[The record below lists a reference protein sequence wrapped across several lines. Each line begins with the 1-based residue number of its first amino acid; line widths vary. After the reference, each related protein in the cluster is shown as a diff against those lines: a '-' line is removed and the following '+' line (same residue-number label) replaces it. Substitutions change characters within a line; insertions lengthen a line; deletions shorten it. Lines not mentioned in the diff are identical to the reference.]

1 MAKRRRY
8 YTKQYKYYFKRC
20 INIQNTLMKGMII
33 KLESQ
38 EKNFFEEKQ
47 KENKNTK
54 KKFNKKMI
62 IYIAIFLVVVYL
74 IYTIYLLIKQPTD
87 IFTLEEGTLY
97 SEETDIGYVI
107 RDEVV
112 IQGENYKNGMEKIKS
127 EGEKVAVNEAVF
139 RYYTKNEESL
149 KTKIAELD
157 TKIQEAMGNETEIFT
172 SDMKSLETQIDQ
184 KLLEI
189 SSINDTTKL
198 EEYKKEIDELITKK
212 ANIAGDLSPQGSYL
226 KELIEERKN
235 YENELNSGAE
245 YVNSSKSGVVSYK
258 VDGLEEVLKPT
269 EECFSTLT
277 KEYLENLDLK
287 TGKIVPTSE
296 ESGKI
301 IDNTYCY
308 IATISNTEE
317 AKNAEVG
324 DKVSVRLPS
333 GSEVSAQITY
343 ALQEDEDRVLILKI
357 EKGVEE
363 LISYRKISF
372 DLIWWSENGLKVPN
386 QAIVKENDLAYVVRN
401 RAGYLNKLLVKV
413 KKEGEKY
420 SIVEP
425 YDTEELK
432 ELGFSNEEIISYK
445 KISLYDEVIL
455 NPDLTKVQN

>member
-1 MAKRRRY
+1 
-8 YTKQYKYYFKRC
+8 
-20 INIQNTLMKGMII
+20 MKP
-33 KLESQ
+33 Q
-38 EKNFFEEKQ
+38 EKENLEEKQ

-54 KKFNKKMI
+54 PKMKFDKKVI
-62 IYIAIFLVVVYL
+62 IYIAIFLVVIYL

-87 IFTLEEGTLY
+87 VFTIEEGTLY

-112 IQGENYKNGMEKIKS
+112 IQGENYKNGMEKIKA
-127 EGEKVAVNEAVF
+127 EGERVAVNEAVF
-139 RYYTKNEESL
+139 RYYTKNEDSL
-149 KTKIAELD
+149 KEKIAELD
-157 TKIQEAMGNETEIFT
+157 TKIQEAMQNQTQTENGLLKA
-172 SDMKSLETQIDQ
+172 DMISLETQIEQ

-189 SSINDTTKL
+189 SSIHDTTKL
-198 EEYKKEIDELITKK
+198 EEYKKEINELITKK
-212 ANIAGDLSPQGSYL
+212 ANIAGELSPQGSYL

-258 VDGLEEVLKPT
+258 VDGLEDVLKPT
-269 EECFSTLT
+269 EECFATLT

-287 TGKIVPTSE
+287 TGKIVPTNE

-324 DKVSVRLPS
+324 DKVKVRLPS
-333 GSEVSAQITY
+333 ASEVSAEITY
-343 ALQEDEDRVLILKI
+343 VLQENDDRVLILKI

-432 ELGFSNEEIISYK
+432 ELGFSNDEIISYR

-455 NPDLTKVQN
+455 NPDLTKVEE

>member
-1 MAKRRRY
+1 M
-8 YTKQYKYYFKRC
+8 KQH
-20 INIQNTLMKGMII
+20 
-33 KLESQ
+33 
-38 EKNFFEEKQ
+38 EKEILEEKQ
-47 KENKNTK
+47 IEEKSTK
-54 KKFNKKMI
+54 KKMKFNKKMI
-62 IYIAIFLVVVYL
+62 IYIAIFLVVIYV

-139 RYYTKNEESL
+139 RYYTKNEDSL
-149 KTKIAELD
+149 KEKIAQLD
-157 TKIQEAMGNETEIFT
+157 VKIQEAMANETGLPA

-198 EEYKKEIDELITKK
+198 EEYKKEINELITKK
-212 ANIAGDLSPQGSYL
+212 ANIAGELSPQGSYL

-235 YENELNSGAE
+235 YEDELNSGAE

-258 VDGLEEVLKPT
+258 VDGLEDVLKPT

-277 KEYLENLDLK
+277 KEYLEKLDLK

-317 AKNAEVG
+317 AANAEVG
-324 DKVSVRLPS
+324 DKIRVRLPS
-333 GSEVSAQITY
+333 GSEVSAEITY
-343 ALQEDEDRVLILKI
+343 ILQNDEDRVLILKI

-372 DLIWWSENGLKVPN
+372 DLIWWSETGLKVPN

-413 KKEGEKY
+413 KREGEKY

-445 KISLYDEVIL
+445 KISLYDEVII
-455 NPDLTKVQN
+455 NPDLTKVEE

>member
-1 MAKRRRY
+1 MN
-8 YTKQYKYYFKRC
+8 Q
-20 INIQNTLMKGMII
+20 
-33 KLESQ
+33 Q
-38 EKNFFEEKQ
+38 EKEILEEKQ
-47 KENKNTK
+47 REDKNTKTK
-54 KKFNKKMI
+54 KKFNKKII
-62 IYIAIFLVVVYL
+62 IYIAIILVVIYVF
-74 IYTIYLLIKQPTD
+74 YTIYLLIKQPTD
-87 IFTLEEGTLY
+87 VFTLEEGTLY

-149 KTKIAELD
+149 KEKIAELD
-157 TKIQEAMGNETEIFT
+157 TKIQEAMANETDLFT
-172 SDMKSLETQIDQ
+172 GDMKSLETQIDQ

-189 SSINDTTKL
+189 STINDTTKL
-198 EEYKKEIDELITKK
+198 EEYKKEINELITKK

-245 YVNSSKSGVVSYK
+245 YISSTKSGVVSYK
-258 VDGLEEVLKPT
+258 VDGLEDVLKPT

-308 IATISNTEE
+308 IATISHTEE
-317 AKNAEVG
+317 AQNAQVG
-324 DKVSVRLPS
+324 DKIRVRLPS
-333 GSEVSAQITY
+333 GSEVSAEITY
-343 ALQEDEDRVLILKI
+343 ILQNDDDRVLILKI

-372 DLIWWSENGLKVPN
+372 DLIWWSETGLKVPN

-401 RAGYLNKLLVKV
+401 RAGYLSKLLVKV
-413 KKEGEKY
+413 KREGEKY

-445 KISLYDEVIL
+445 KISLYDEVII
-455 NPDLTKVQN
+455 NPDLTKVQE

>member
-1 MAKRRRY
+1 
-8 YTKQYKYYFKRC
+8 
-20 INIQNTLMKGMII
+20 MKP
-33 KLESQ
+33 Q
-38 EKNFFEEKQ
+38 EKENLEEKQ

-54 KKFNKKMI
+54 PKMKFDKKVI
-62 IYIAIFLVVVYL
+62 IYIAIFLVVIYL

-87 IFTLEEGTLY
+87 IFTIEEGTLY

-112 IQGENYKNGMEKIKS
+112 IQGENYKNGMEKIKA
-127 EGEKVAVNEAVF
+127 EGERVAVNEAVF
-139 RYYTKNEESL
+139 RYYTKNEDSL
-149 KTKIAELD
+149 KEKIAELD
-157 TKIQEAMGNETEIFT
+157 TKIQEAMQNQTQTENGLLKA
-172 SDMKSLETQIDQ
+172 DMISLETQIEQ

-198 EEYKKEIDELITKK
+198 EEYKKEINELITKK
-212 ANIAGDLSPQGSYL
+212 ANIAGELSPQGSYL

-258 VDGLEEVLKPT
+258 VDGLEDVLKPT
-269 EECFSTLT
+269 EECFATLT

-287 TGKIVPTSE
+287 TGKIVPTNE

-324 DKVSVRLPS
+324 DKVKVRLPS
-333 GSEVSAQITY
+333 GSEVSAEITY
-343 ALQEDEDRVLILKI
+343 VLQENDDRVLILKI

-432 ELGFSNEEIISYK
+432 ELGFSNDEIISYR

-455 NPDLTKVQN
+455 NPDLTKVEE

>member
-1 MAKRRRY
+1 
-8 YTKQYKYYFKRC
+8 
-20 INIQNTLMKGMII
+20 MIK
-33 KLESQ
+33 KLDPQ
-38 EKNFFEEKQ
+38 EKENLEEKQ
-47 KENKNTK
+47 KENNNTK
-54 KKFNKKMI
+54 KQIKFNKKMI
-62 IYIAIFLVVVYL
+62 IYIAIFLVIIYL

-87 IFTLEEGTLY
+87 IFTIEEGTLY

-139 RYYTKNEESL
+139 RYYTKNEDSL
-149 KTKIAELD
+149 KEKIAELD
-157 TKIQEAMGNETEIFT
+157 TKIQEAMANETDLFT

-198 EEYKKEIDELITKK
+198 EEYKKEINELITKK
-212 ANIAGDLSPQGSYL
+212 ANIAGELSPQGSYL
-226 KELIEERKN
+226 KELIQERKN
-235 YENELNSGAE
+235 YEKELNSGAE

-258 VDGLEEVLKPT
+258 VDGLEDVLKPT

-277 KEYLENLDLK
+277 KQYLENLDLK

-308 IATISNTEE
+308 IATISHTEE

-324 DKVSVRLPS
+324 DKVKVRLPS
-333 GSEVSAQITY
+333 GSEVSAEITY
-343 ALQEDEDRVLILKI
+343 IMQEDDDRVLILKI

-363 LISYRKISF
+363 LISYRKMSF

-432 ELGFSNEEIISYK
+432 ELGFSNEEIISYR

-455 NPDLTKVQN
+455 NPDLTKVEK

>member
-1 MAKRRRY
+1 
-8 YTKQYKYYFKRC
+8 
-20 INIQNTLMKGMII
+20 MKGMII
-33 KLESQ
+33 KLKQQ
-38 EKNFFEEKQ
+38 EKEILEEKQ
-47 KENKNTK
+47 KKEKNTK
-54 KKFNKKMI
+54 RNIKFNKKII
-62 IYIAIFLVVVYL
+62 IYIAIFLVAIYVV
-74 IYTIYLLIKQPTD
+74 YTIYLLIKQPTD

-112 IQGENYKNGMEKIKS
+112 IQGENYKNGMEKIKA

-149 KTKIAELD
+149 KEKIAQLD
-157 TKIQEAMGNETEIFT
+157 TKIQEAMQNQTQTENGLLKG
-172 SDMKSLETQIDQ
+172 DMISLETQIDQ

-198 EEYKKEIDELITKK
+198 EEYKKEINELITKK

-258 VDGLEEVLKPT
+258 VDGLEDVLKPT

-308 IATISNTEE
+308 IATISHTEE

-324 DKVSVRLPS
+324 DKIRVRLPS
-333 GSEVSAQITY
+333 GSEVSAEITY
-343 ALQEDEDRVLILKI
+343 ILQEDDDRVFILRI

-372 DLIWWSENGLKVPN
+372 DLIWWSETGLKVPN

-413 KKEGEKY
+413 KREGEKY
-420 SIVEP
+420 SVVEP

-432 ELGFSNEEIISYK
+432 ELGFSNEEIVSYK
-445 KISLYDEVIL
+445 KISLYDEVVL
-455 NPDLTKVQN
+455 NPDLTKLEK

>member
-1 MAKRRRY
+1 MN
-8 YTKQYKYYFKRC
+8 Q
-20 INIQNTLMKGMII
+20 
-33 KLESQ
+33 Q
-38 EKNFFEEKQ
+38 EKEILEEKQ
-47 KENKNTK
+47 REDKNTKTK
-54 KKFNKKMI
+54 KKFNKKII
-62 IYIAIFLVVVYL
+62 IYIAIILVVIYVF
-74 IYTIYLLIKQPTD
+74 YTIYLLIKQPTD
-87 IFTLEEGTLY
+87 VFTLEEGTLY

-112 IQGENYKNGMEKIKS
+112 IQGKNYKNGMEKIKS

-149 KTKIAELD
+149 KEKIAELD
-157 TKIQEAMGNETEIFT
+157 TKIQEAMANETELFT

-184 KLLEI
+184 KLIEI
-189 SSINDTTKL
+189 SNISDTTKL
-198 EEYKKEIDELITKK
+198 EEYKKEINELITKK

-245 YVNSSKSGVVSYK
+245 YINSSKSGVVSYK
-258 VDGLEEVLKPT
+258 VDGLEDVLKPT

-317 AKNAEVG
+317 AANAEVG
-324 DKVSVRLPS
+324 DKIRVRLPS
-333 GSEVSAQITY
+333 GSEVSAEITY
-343 ALQEDEDRVLILKI
+343 ILQNDEDRVLILKI

-372 DLIWWSENGLKVPN
+372 DLIWWSETGLKVPN

-413 KKEGEKY
+413 KREGEKY

-445 KISLYDEVIL
+445 KISLYDEVII
-455 NPDLTKVQN
+455 NPDLTKVEE

>member
-1 MAKRRRY
+1 
-8 YTKQYKYYFKRC
+8 
-20 INIQNTLMKGMII
+20 MKGMII
-33 KLESQ
+33 KLKQQ
-38 EKNFFEEKQ
+38 EKEILGEKQ
-47 KENKNTK
+47 KEEKDTK
-54 KKFNKKMI
+54 RKIKFNKKII
-62 IYIAIFLVVVYL
+62 IYIAIFLVVVYV

-112 IQGENYKNGMEKIKS
+112 VQGENYKNGMEKIKS

-139 RYYTKNEESL
+139 RYYTKNEDSL
-149 KTKIAELD
+149 KSKIAELD
-157 TKIQEAMGNETEIFT
+157 TKIQEAMANEKELPA
-172 SDMKSLETQIDQ
+172 SDMKALETQIDQ

-189 SSINDTTKL
+189 SSVNDTTKL
-198 EEYKKEIDELITKK
+198 EEYKKEINELITKK
-212 ANIAGDLSPQGSYL
+212 ANIAGELSPQGSYL
-226 KELIEERKN
+226 KELIQERKN

-258 VDGLEEVLKPT
+258 VDGLEDVLKPT

-317 AKNAEVG
+317 AKNAEIG
-324 DKVSVRLPS
+324 DKVRVRLPS
-333 GSEVSAQITY
+333 GSEVSAEIMY
-343 ALQEDEDRVLILKI
+343 SLQEDDDRVLILKI

-372 DLIWWSENGLKVPN
+372 DLIWWSETGLKVPN

-413 KKEGEKY
+413 KKEGKKY

-432 ELGFSNEEIISYK
+432 ELGF
-445 KISLYDEVIL
+445 
-455 NPDLTKVQN
+455 

>member
-1 MAKRRRY
+1 
-8 YTKQYKYYFKRC
+8 
-20 INIQNTLMKGMII
+20 MKP
-33 KLESQ
+33 Q
-38 EKNFFEEKQ
+38 EKENLEEKQ

-54 KKFNKKMI
+54 PKMKFDKKVI
-62 IYIAIFLVVVYL
+62 IYIAIFLVVIYL

-87 IFTLEEGTLY
+87 VFTIEEGTLY

-112 IQGENYKNGMEKIKS
+112 IQGENYKNGMEKIKA
-127 EGEKVAVNEAVF
+127 EGERVAVNEAVF
-139 RYYTKNEESL
+139 RYYTKNEDSL
-149 KTKIAELD
+149 KEKIAELD
-157 TKIQEAMGNETEIFT
+157 TKIQEAMQNQTQTENGLLKA
-172 SDMKSLETQIDQ
+172 DMISLETQIEQ

-198 EEYKKEIDELITKK
+198 EEYKKEINELITKK
-212 ANIAGDLSPQGSYL
+212 ANIAGELSPQGSYL

-258 VDGLEEVLKPT
+258 VDGLEDVLKPT
-269 EECFSTLT
+269 EECFATLT

-287 TGKIVPTSE
+287 TGKIVPTNE

-324 DKVSVRLPS
+324 DKVKVRLPS
-333 GSEVSAQITY
+333 ASEVSAEITY
-343 ALQEDEDRVLILKI
+343 VLQENDDRVLILKI

-372 DLIWWSENGLKVPN
+372 DLIWWSETGLKVPN
-386 QAIVKENDLAYVVRN
+386 PAIVKENDLAYVVRN

-413 KKEGEKY
+413 KREGEKY

-425 YDTEELK
+425 YDTDELK
-432 ELGFSNEEIISYK
+432 ELGFSNEEIISYR
-445 KISLYDEVIL
+445 KISLYDEVII
-455 NPDLTKVQN
+455 NPDLTKVEE

>member
-1 MAKRRRY
+1 
-8 YTKQYKYYFKRC
+8 
-20 INIQNTLMKGMII
+20 MKGMRRKLKQYEKEMLEEKTIKAKGQKKTI
-33 KLESQ
+33 KLNR
-38 EKNFFEEKQ
+38 KI
-47 KENKNTK
+47 
-54 KKFNKKMI
+54 I
-62 IYIAIFLVVVYL
+62 IYIAIFLVVIYV

-107 RDEVV
+107 RDEIVV
-112 IQGENYKNGMEKIKS
+112 QGENYKNGMEKIKS

-149 KTKIAELD
+149 KEKIAELD
-157 TKIQEAMGNETEIFT
+157 TKIQEAMQNKTETENGLLQG
-172 SDMKSLETQIDQ
+172 DMLSLETQIDQ

-189 SSINDTTKL
+189 SSIHDTTKL
-198 EEYKKEIDELITKK
+198 EEYKKEISELVTKK
-212 ANIAGDLSPQGSYL
+212 ANIAGDSSPQGSYL

-258 VDGLEEVLKPT
+258 VDGLEDVLKPT

-277 KEYLENLDLK
+277 KAYLENLDLK

-308 IATISNTEE
+308 IATISSSEE
-317 AKNAEVG
+317 AKNAIVG
-324 DKVSVRLPS
+324 DKIRVRLPS
-333 GSEVSAQITY
+333 GSEVSAEITY
-343 ALQEDEDRVLILKI
+343 ILEENDNDRLFILKI

-372 DLIWWSENGLKVPN
+372 DLIWWSETGLKVPN

-413 KKEGEKY
+413 KREGEKY

-425 YDTEELK
+425 YDTDELK
-432 ELGFSNEEIISYK
+432 KLGFSNEDIISYR
-445 KISLYDEVIL
+445 KITLYDEVII
-455 NPDLTKVQN
+455 NPDLTKVEE

>member
-1 MAKRRRY
+1 M
-8 YTKQYKYYFKRC
+8 KQH
-20 INIQNTLMKGMII
+20 
-33 KLESQ
+33 
-38 EKNFFEEKQ
+38 EKEILEEKQ
-47 KENKNTK
+47 KEEKNTK
-54 KKFNKKMI
+54 RKIQFNKKII
-62 IYIAIFLVVVYL
+62 IYIAIFLVVIYV

-112 IQGENYKNGMEKIKS
+112 VQGENYKNGMEKIKA

-139 RYYTKNEESL
+139 RYYTKNEDSL
-149 KTKIAELD
+149 KEKITELD
-157 TKIQEAMGNETEIFT
+157 SKIQEAMANETELFT

-189 SSINDTTKL
+189 STVNDTTKL
-198 EEYKKEIDELITKK
+198 EEYKKEINELITKK

-258 VDGLEEVLKPT
+258 VDGLEDVLKPT

-324 DKVSVRLPS
+324 DRVRVRLPS
-333 GSEVSAQITY
+333 GSKVSAEITY
-343 ALQEDEDRVLILKI
+343 ILQDGDDRVLILRI
-357 EKGVEE
+357 EKEVEE

-372 DLIWWSENGLKVPN
+372 DLIWWSETGLKVPN

-413 KKEGEKY
+413 KREGEKY

-425 YDTEELK
+425 YDTDELK

-445 KISLYDEVIL
+445 KISLYDEVII
-455 NPDLTKVQN
+455 NPDLTKVEK

>member
-1 MAKRRRY
+1 MR
-8 YTKQYKYYFKRC
+8 
-20 INIQNTLMKGMII
+20 NTLMKGMIV
-33 KLESQ
+33 KLKQQ
-38 EKNFFEEKQ
+38 EKEILEEIQKEEKNT
-47 KENKNTK
+47 KTK
-54 KKFNKKMI
+54 KKFNKKI
-62 IYIAIFLVVVYL
+62 IVYIAIFLVVIYV

-112 IQGENYKNGMEKIKS
+112 VQGENYKNGMEKIKS

-139 RYYTKNEESL
+139 RYYTKNEDSL
-149 KTKIAELD
+149 KEKIAELD
-157 TKIQEAMGNETEIFT
+157 TKIQEAMANETDLFT

-184 KLLEI
+184 KLIEI
-189 SSINDTTKL
+189 SNINDTTKL
-198 EEYKKEIDELITKK
+198 EEYKKEINELITKK

-245 YVNSSKSGVVSYK
+245 YINSSKSGVVSYK
-258 VDGLEEVLKPT
+258 VDGLEDVLKPT
-269 EECFSTLT
+269 EECFSTLS
-277 KEYLENLDLK
+277 KEYLENLDLN
-287 TGKIVPTSE
+287 TGKIIPTSD

-324 DKVSVRLPS
+324 DDVSVRLPS
-333 GSEVSAQITY
+333 GLEVSAEITY
-343 ALQEDEDRVLILKI
+343 ILQEDNGDRVLILKI

-372 DLIWWSENGLKVPN
+372 DLIWWSETGLKVPN

-413 KKEGEKY
+413 KREGTKY

-455 NPDLTKVQN
+455 NPDLTKVRE

>member
-1 MAKRRRY
+1 M
-8 YTKQYKYYFKRC
+8 KQ
-20 INIQNTLMKGMII
+20 
-33 KLESQ
+33 Q
-38 EKNFFEEKQ
+38 EKEILEEKQ
-47 KENKNTK
+47 TEEKNVK
-54 KKFNKKMI
+54 KQIKFNKKII
-62 IYIAIFLVVVYL
+62 IYIAIFLVVIYV

-112 IQGENYKNGMEKIKS
+112 VQGENYKNGMEKIKA

-139 RYYTKNEESL
+139 RYYTKNEDSL
-149 KTKIAELD
+149 KEKITELD
-157 TKIQEAMGNETEIFT
+157 SKIQEAMANETELFT

-189 SSINDTTKL
+189 STVNDTTKL
-198 EEYKKEIDELITKK
+198 EEYKKEINELITKK

-258 VDGLEEVLKPT
+258 VDGLEDVLKPT

-324 DKVSVRLPS
+324 DRVRVRLPS
-333 GSEVSAQITY
+333 GSEVSAEITY
-343 ALQEDEDRVLILKI
+343 ILQDGDDRVLILRI
-357 EKGVEE
+357 EKEVEE

-372 DLIWWSENGLKVPN
+372 DLIWWSETGLKVPN

-413 KKEGEKY
+413 KREGEKY

-425 YDTEELK
+425 YDTDELK
-432 ELGFSNEEIISYK
+432 ELGFSNEELISYK
-445 KISLYDEVIL
+445 KISLYDEVII
-455 NPDLTKVQN
+455 NPDLTKVEK

>member
-1 MAKRRRY
+1 
-8 YTKQYKYYFKRC
+8 
-20 INIQNTLMKGMII
+20 MKGMII
-33 KLESQ
+33 KLKQQ
-38 EKNFFEEKQ
+38 EKEILEEKQ
-47 KENKNTK
+47 TEEKNVK
-54 KKFNKKMI
+54 KQIKFNKKII
-62 IYIAIFLVVVYL
+62 IYIAIFLVVIYV

-112 IQGENYKNGMEKIKS
+112 VQGENYKNGMEKIKA

-139 RYYTKNEESL
+139 RYYTKNEDSL
-149 KTKIAELD
+149 KEKITELD
-157 TKIQEAMGNETEIFT
+157 SKIQEAMANETELFT

-189 SSINDTTKL
+189 STVNDTTKL
-198 EEYKKEIDELITKK
+198 EEYKKEINELITKK

-258 VDGLEEVLKPT
+258 VDGLEDVLKPT

-324 DKVSVRLPS
+324 DRVRVRLPS
-333 GSEVSAQITY
+333 GSEVSAEITY
-343 ALQEDEDRVLILKI
+343 ILQDGDDRVLILRI
-357 EKGVEE
+357 EKEVEE

-372 DLIWWSENGLKVPN
+372 DLIWWSETGLKVPN

-413 KKEGEKY
+413 KREGEKY

-425 YDTEELK
+425 YDTDELK

-445 KISLYDEVIL
+445 KISLYDEVII
-455 NPDLTKVQN
+455 NPDLTKVEK

>member
-1 MAKRRRY
+1 MLKSKKCY
-8 YTKQYKYYFKRC
+8 YYIIKSLT
-20 INIQNTLMKGMII
+20 KGMII
-33 KLESQ
+33 KLKQQ
-38 EKNFFEEKQ
+38 ENLEEKQ
-47 KENKNTK
+47 KEEKNTNRK
-54 KKFNKKMI
+54 NKFNKKIIIYITIFLMI
-62 IYIAIFLVVVYL
+62 IYVF
-74 IYTIYLLIKQPTD
+74 YTIYLLVKQPTD

-97 SEETDIGYVI
+97 LEETDIGYVI

-112 IQGENYKNGMEKIKS
+112 VQGENYKNGMEKIKA

-139 RYYTKNEESL
+139 RYYTKNEETL
-149 KTKIAELD
+149 KEKIAELD
-157 TKIQEAMGNETEIFT
+157 TKIQEAMTNETGLFT

-198 EEYKKEIDELITKK
+198 EEYKKEINEMITKK
-212 ANIAGDLSPQGSYL
+212 ANIAGELSPQGSYL

-245 YVNSSKSGVVSYK
+245 YVNSTKSGVVSYK
-258 VDGLEEVLKPT
+258 VDGLENVLKPT

-277 KEYLENLDLK
+277 KKYLENLDLK

-308 IATISNTEE
+308 IATVSSTEE
-317 AKNAEVG
+317 AKNAKVG
-324 DKVSVRLPS
+324 DSVRARLPS
-333 GSEVSAQITY
+333 GSEVSGEIKY
-343 ALQEDEDRVLILKI
+343 ILQDENDDDRVLILKI

-372 DLIWWSENGLKVPN
+372 DLIWWSETGLKVPN

-413 KKEGEKY
+413 KREGEKY

-432 ELGFSNEEIISYK
+432 ELGFSNEEIIEYR
-445 KISLYDEVIL
+445 KISLYDEVII
-455 NPDLTKVQN
+455 NPDLTKIE

>member
-1 MAKRRRY
+1 M
-8 YTKQYKYYFKRC
+8 KQ
-20 INIQNTLMKGMII
+20 
-33 KLESQ
+33 Q
-38 EKNFFEEKQ
+38 EKEILEEKQ
-47 KENKNTK
+47 TEEKNVK
-54 KKFNKKMI
+54 KQIKFNKKII
-62 IYIAIFLVVVYL
+62 IYIAIFLVVIYV

-112 IQGENYKNGMEKIKS
+112 VQGENYKNGMEKIKA

-139 RYYTKNEESL
+139 RYYTKNEDSL
-149 KTKIAELD
+149 KEKITELD
-157 TKIQEAMGNETEIFT
+157 SKIQEAMANETELFT

-189 SSINDTTKL
+189 STVNDTTKL
-198 EEYKKEIDELITKK
+198 EEYKKEINELITKK

-258 VDGLEEVLKPT
+258 VDGLEDVLKPT

-324 DKVSVRLPS
+324 DRVRVRLPS
-333 GSEVSAQITY
+333 GSEVSAEITY
-343 ALQEDEDRVLILKI
+343 ILQDGDDRVLILRI
-357 EKGVEE
+357 EKEVEE

-372 DLIWWSENGLKVPN
+372 DLIWWSETGLKVPN

-413 KKEGEKY
+413 KREGEKY

-425 YDTEELK
+425 YDTDELK

-445 KISLYDEVIL
+445 KISLYDEVII
-455 NPDLTKVQN
+455 NPDLTKVEK

>member
-1 MAKRRRY
+1 MN
-8 YTKQYKYYFKRC
+8 Q
-20 INIQNTLMKGMII
+20 
-33 KLESQ
+33 Q
-38 EKNFFEEKQ
+38 EKEILEEKQ
-47 KENKNTK
+47 REDKNTKTK
-54 KKFNKKMI
+54 KKFNKKII
-62 IYIAIFLVVVYL
+62 IYIAIILVVIYVF
-74 IYTIYLLIKQPTD
+74 YTIYLLIKQPTD
-87 IFTLEEGTLY
+87 VFTLEEGTLY

-149 KTKIAELD
+149 KEKIAELD
-157 TKIQEAMGNETEIFT
+157 TKIQEAMANETDLFT
-172 SDMKSLETQIDQ
+172 GDMKSLETQIDQ

-189 SSINDTTKL
+189 STINDTTKL
-198 EEYKKEIDELITKK
+198 EEYKKEINELITKK

-245 YVNSSKSGVVSYK
+245 YINSSKSGVVSYK
-258 VDGLEEVLKPT
+258 VDGLEDVLKPT

-308 IATISNTEE
+308 IATISHTEE
-317 AKNAEVG
+317 AQNAEVG
-324 DKVSVRLPS
+324 DKIRVRLPS
-333 GSEVSAQITY
+333 GSEVSAEITY
-343 ALQEDEDRVLILKI
+343 ILQNDNDRVLILKI

-372 DLIWWSENGLKVPN
+372 DLIWWSETGLKVPN
-386 QAIVKENDLAYVVRN
+386 QAIVKENDLVYVVRN
-401 RAGYLNKLLVKV
+401 RAGYLSKLLVKV
-413 KKEGEKY
+413 KREGEKY

-445 KISLYDEVIL
+445 KVSLYDEVII
-455 NPDLTKVQN
+455 NPDLTKVEE

>member
-1 MAKRRRY
+1 
-8 YTKQYKYYFKRC
+8 
-20 INIQNTLMKGMII
+20 MKGMII
-33 KLESQ
+33 KLKQ
-38 EKNFFEEKQ
+38 HEKEILEEKQ
-47 KENKNTK
+47 IEEKSTK
-54 KKFNKKMI
+54 KKRKVNKRMI
-62 IYIAIFLVVVYL
+62 IYIAIFLVIIYV

-97 SEETDIGYVI
+97 SEVTDIGYVI
-107 RDEVV
+107 RDELV
-112 IQGENYKNGMEKIKS
+112 IQGENYKNGMEKIKA

-139 RYYTKNEESL
+139 RYYTKNEDSL
-149 KTKIAELD
+149 KEKIAELD
-157 TKIQEAMGNETEIFT
+157 TKIQEAMQNETET
-172 SDMKSLETQIDQ
+172 ENGLLKGDMVSLETQIDQ

-189 SSINDTTKL
+189 GNITDTTKL
-198 EEYKKEIDELITKK
+198 EEYKKEINELITKK

-258 VDGLEEVLKPT
+258 VDGLEDVLKPT
-269 EECFSTLT
+269 EECFSALT

-308 IATISNTEE
+308 IATISNTEQ

-324 DKVSVRLPS
+324 DRVRVRLPS
-333 GSEVSAQITY
+333 GSEVSAEITY
-343 ALQEDEDRVLILKI
+343 ILQNEDDRVLILKI

-372 DLIWWSENGLKVPN
+372 DLIWWSETGLKVPN

-413 KKEGEKY
+413 KREGEKY

-445 KISLYDEVIL
+445 KVSLYDEVII
-455 NPDLTKVQN
+455 NPDLTKVDD

>member
-1 MAKRRRY
+1 
-8 YTKQYKYYFKRC
+8 
-20 INIQNTLMKGMII
+20 MKGMII
-33 KLESQ
+33 KLKQQ
-38 EKNFFEEKQ
+38 EKEILEEKQ
-47 KENKNTK
+47 KEEKGTNRKR
-54 KKFNKKMI
+54 KFNKKII
-62 IYIAIFLVVVYL
+62 IYIAIFLVVIYV

-112 IQGENYKNGMEKIKS
+112 VQGENYKNGMEKIKA

-149 KTKIAELD
+149 KEKIAELD
-157 TKIQEAMGNETEIFT
+157 TKIQEAMQNETET
-172 SDMKSLETQIDQ
+172 ENGLLQGDMVSLETQIDQ

-189 SSINDTTKL
+189 STVNDTTKL
-198 EEYKKEIDELITKK
+198 EEYKKEINELITKK
-212 ANIAGDLSPQGSYL
+212 ANIAGELSPQGSYL

-258 VDGLEEVLKPT
+258 VDGLEDVLKPT

-317 AKNAEVG
+317 AANAEVG
-324 DKVSVRLPS
+324 DRVRVRLPS
-333 GSEVSAQITY
+333 GSEVSAEITY
-343 ALQEDEDRVLILKI
+343 ILQNDDDRVLILRI

-372 DLIWWSENGLKVPN
+372 DLIWWSETGLKVPN
-386 QAIVKENDLAYVVRN
+386 QAIVKENDLSYVVRN

-413 KKEGEKY
+413 KREGEKY

-425 YDTEELK
+425 YDTDELK
-432 ELGFSNEEIISYK
+432 ELGFSNEEIISYR
-445 KISLYDEVIL
+445 KISLYDEVII
-455 NPDLTKVQN
+455 NPDLTKVEE

>member
-1 MAKRRRY
+1 MN
-8 YTKQYKYYFKRC
+8 Q
-20 INIQNTLMKGMII
+20 
-33 KLESQ
+33 Q
-38 EKNFFEEKQ
+38 EKEILEEKQ
-47 KENKNTK
+47 REDKNTKTK
-54 KKFNKKMI
+54 KKFNKKII
-62 IYIAIFLVVVYL
+62 IYIAIILVVIYVF
-74 IYTIYLLIKQPTD
+74 YTIYLLIKQPTD
-87 IFTLEEGTLY
+87 VFTLEEGTLY

-149 KTKIAELD
+149 KEKIAELD
-157 TKIQEAMGNETEIFT
+157 TKIQEAMANETDLFT
-172 SDMKSLETQIDQ
+172 GDMKSLETQIDQ

-189 SSINDTTKL
+189 STINDTTKL
-198 EEYKKEIDELITKK
+198 EEYKKEINELITKK

-245 YVNSSKSGVVSYK
+245 YINSSKSGVVSYK
-258 VDGLEEVLKPT
+258 VDGLEDVLKPT

-308 IATISNTEE
+308 IATISHTEE
-317 AKNAEVG
+317 AQNAQVG
-324 DKVSVRLPS
+324 DKIRVRLPS
-333 GSEVSAQITY
+333 GSEVSAEITY
-343 ALQEDEDRVLILKI
+343 ILQNDDDHVLILKI

-372 DLIWWSENGLKVPN
+372 DLIWWSETGLKVPN

-401 RAGYLNKLLVKV
+401 RAGYLSKLLVKV
-413 KKEGEKY
+413 KREGEKY

-445 KISLYDEVIL
+445 KVSLYDEVII
-455 NPDLTKVQN
+455 NPDLTKVEE

>member
-1 MAKRRRY
+1 
-8 YTKQYKYYFKRC
+8 
-20 INIQNTLMKGMII
+20 MKGMII
-33 KLESQ
+33 KLKQQ
-38 EKNFFEEKQ
+38 EKEILEEKQ
-47 KENKNTK
+47 KEEKNAK
-54 KKFNKKMI
+54 RKIKFNKKII
-62 IYIAIFLVVVYL
+62 IYIAIFLVVIYV

-87 IFTLEEGTLY
+87 IFTIEEGTLY

-127 EGEKVAVNEAVF
+127 EGERVAVNEAVF
-139 RYYTKNEESL
+139 RYYTKNEDSL
-149 KTKIAELD
+149 KQKIAELD
-157 TKIQEAMGNETEIFT
+157 TKIQEAMQNQTQTENGLLKG
-172 SDMKSLETQIDQ
+172 DMISLETQIDQ

-189 SSINDTTKL
+189 SAINDTTKL
-198 EEYKKEIDELITKK
+198 EEYKKEINELITKK
-212 ANIAGDLSPQGSYL
+212 ANIAGELSPQGSYL

-258 VDGLEEVLKPT
+258 VDGLEDILKPT

-287 TGKIVPTSE
+287 TGKIVPMSE

-324 DKVSVRLPS
+324 DKIKVRLPS
-333 GSEVSAQITY
+333 GSEVSAEITY
-343 ALQEDEDRVLILKI
+343 IFQEDNDRVLILKI

-401 RAGYLNKLLVKV
+401 RAGYLNKLLIKV
-413 KKEGEKY
+413 KKE
-420 SIVEP
+420 
-425 YDTEELK
+425 
-432 ELGFSNEEIISYK
+432 
-445 KISLYDEVIL
+445 
-455 NPDLTKVQN
+455 